1 MSIKPQYSDKIF
13 SGKKKYEFRRQ
24 RPRRRIKLVFVYE
37 SGPSKRIVG
46 WFTVKRIISGS
57 PNQIW
62 EKCGE
67 VGGIDKEDFFQY
79 CGNRKTIYAFQIE
92 ETFQFENPIV
102 PSEVDPFFCPPQSF
116 SYFDSRLMMNLIKGI
131 QRDKSLDN
139 SLIEFPNLM
148 NL

>member
-1 MSIKPQYSDKIF
+1 MSK
-13 SGKKKYEFRRQ
+13 
-24 RPRRRIKLVFVYE
+24 
-37 SGPSKRIVG
+37 
-46 WFTVKRIISGS
+46 IISGS
-57 PNQIW
+57 PNKIW
-62 EKCGE
+62 EECGE
-67 VGGIDKEDFFQY
+67 VGGIEEEDFFQY
-79 CGNRKTIYAFQIE
+79 CGDRKTIYAFQIE